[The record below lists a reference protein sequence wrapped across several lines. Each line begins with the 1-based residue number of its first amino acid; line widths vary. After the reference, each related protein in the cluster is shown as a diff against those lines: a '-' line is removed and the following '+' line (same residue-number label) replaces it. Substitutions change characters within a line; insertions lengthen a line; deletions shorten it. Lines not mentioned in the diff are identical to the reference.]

1 MRRKL
6 NEFIL
11 VLICLLLPACGKV
24 EPVTDS
30 GFYFDTYVKFV
41 LYGDDRKYLKDC
53 LDICAE
59 AELIYSAHDE
69 GSLLYGLNHG
79 EIHDYAPLLP
89 ALDSALEYEKLTDG
103 AVDPAIGSLTGLWDF
118 SSPDDK
124 KEPPADSDIN
134 EALKHIDS
142 SKIIIEDNTV
152 RLAAPGTQID
162 LGFIAKGCIS
172 KEIRDHL
179 IECGVKSG
187 IINLGGNIVVIG
199 SRPDG
204 RAYNV
209 GILKPFYNET
219 MVTFDICDAAIVTS
233 GVYERYFGYDDK
245 LYHHILDPRTGYPAD
260 NELLSVTIVC
270 YDPVKADALS
280 TACLVMGLDKGLDLI
295 ENTPDTEALFIDN
308 EMNIH
313 TTSGFPE
320 YR

>member
-1 MRRKL
+1 MRRNINVL
-6 NEFIL
+6 FSIL
-11 VLICLLLPACGKV
+11 LCLLLPACGKV

-59 AELIYSAHDE
+59 DEMIYSAHEE
-69 GSLLYGLNHG
+69 GSLLYSLNQG
-79 EIHDYAPLLP
+79 EADDYTPLLP
-89 ALDSALEYEKLTDG
+89 ALESALEYEMLTDG

-118 SSPDDK
+118 SSSDGK
-124 KEPPADSDIN
+124 KEPPADSDIK
-134 EALKHIDS
+134 EALDHIDS
-142 SKIIIEDNTV
+142 SMIIIKDNTV
-152 RLAAPGTQID
+152 RLADPDVQID

-209 GILKPFYNET
+209 GILKPFSNEA
-219 MVTFDICDAAIVTS
+219 MVTFDISDAAIVTS
-233 GVYERYFGYDDK
+233 GVYERYFAYNDK
-245 LYHHILDPRTGYPAD
+245 LYHHILDPKTGYPAD

-270 YDPVKADALS
+270 YDPIEADALS
-280 TACLVMGLDKGLDLI
+280 TACLVMGLSKGLEFI
-295 ENTPDTEALFIDN
+295 ENTPGTEALFIDS